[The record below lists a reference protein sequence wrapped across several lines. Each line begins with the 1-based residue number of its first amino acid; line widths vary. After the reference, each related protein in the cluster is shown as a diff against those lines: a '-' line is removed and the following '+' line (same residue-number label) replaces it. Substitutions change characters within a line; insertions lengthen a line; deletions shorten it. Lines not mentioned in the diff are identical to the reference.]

1 MNIQKTNSAERRL
14 DLSGGE
20 SVYCI
25 NEAQMRLARK
35 LADEDPASSQ
45 KIQALFSQIES
56 TLTRNEQAAVAFL
69 LIEHLNLAPRS

>member
-1 MNIQKTNSAERRL
+1 MNIQNTNSPERKL

-35 LADEDPASSQ
+35 LAEEDPASSR

>member
-1 MNIQKTNSAERRL
+1 MNIQNTNSAERKL

-25 NEAQMRLARK
+25 NEKQMRLARK
-35 LADEDPASSQ
+35 LAEEDPASSR
-45 KIQALFSQIES
+45 KIQAVFSQIES
-56 TLTRNEQAAVAFL
+56 TLNRNEQAAVAFL